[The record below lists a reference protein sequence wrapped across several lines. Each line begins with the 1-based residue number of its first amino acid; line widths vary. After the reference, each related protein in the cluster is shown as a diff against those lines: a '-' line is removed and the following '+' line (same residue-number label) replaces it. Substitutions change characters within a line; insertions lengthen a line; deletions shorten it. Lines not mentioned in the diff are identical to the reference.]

1 MQCGSLLELISSSWP
16 FNEEVVLSMAM
27 DIAAGMHHVHVSI

>member
-27 DIAAGMHHVHVSI
+27 DIAAGMYHVHVSI